1 MRDLDARASSR
12 SLRARDRCPGR
23 RSFSRL
29 CGLGLAALL
38 AVASVPAAAE
48 IDEADLTSLDIE
60 DLFDLEVTSLS
71 KKSQR
76 FTEAAA
82 AIYVVSSD
90 DIRRS
95 GMRSI
100 PEILRL
106 VPGLQVARLS
116 NNRWAISS
124 RGFGSL
130 FSDKMLVM
138 IDGRSVYTPLFAGVY
153 WDTVDTLLEDIDRI
167 EVIRGPGGTLWG
179 ANAVNG
185 VINIVTK
192 NAKDTE
198 GVLVT
203 GGAGNIDRYV
213 AGRGGIQIGDDLAV
227 RGYAKYYNN
236 ADFKGGGGLP
246 SHDDT
251 DQGRGGFRLDWTPT
265 DDDHLSVSGDLYKGD
280 SDATVNTSFQLLGM
294 TLKNTDTKV
303 RGAHI
308 LGRYTHVFD
317 EGNDAA
323 IQMYY
328 DRTERDDAMWE
339 EWRNT
344 FDLDLQ
350 HRFPLPLDSE
360 VVWGLGYRYT
370 DDDVDEGVATFS
382 PDSRDENLYTG
393 FVQGEI
399 PLLDDM
405 LRLTAGTKLEH
416 NDHTGWEYQPSV
428 RAAVIPN
435 ESNTVWA
442 AVTRAVRTPARSNDN
457 IQINQ
462 VGGIPVP
469 DAVTGNPDSR
479 SEKVWAYELGY
490 RVQPMDAISFDV
502 SAYYNDYDDLQTLE
516 VRQLFPGTDIQF
528 DNKMTGEG
536 WGVEVYGSWRVLEW
550 WKMQAWYTYAD
561 LNLDLDNDSQAAPL
575 IPLGSEAVEN
585 GVPNHSFQIRSSMD
599 LPYDTTMDV
608 AFWWVDK
615 VKALDIGAYERLDL
629 RLAWMPIESLELA
642 FVGQNLTQAKHQE
655 WAHEFG
661 YEGTRIPRTFYGALT
676 WKY

>member
-1 MRDLDARASSR
+1 MGNQDARTHRSR
-12 SLRARDRCPGR
+12 HAGDWKQRTL
-23 RSFSRL
+23 SR
-29 CGLGLAALL
+29 GLAVLLAALL
-38 AVASVPAAAE
+38 SLAPVSALAE
-48 IDEADLTSLDIE
+48 AEAEDDLASLDIE

-76 FTEAAA
+76 LTEAAA
-82 AIYVVSSD
+82 AIYVVSGD

-100 PEILRL
+100 PEALRM

-116 NNRWAISS
+116 GNRWAISA

-130 FSDKMLVM
+130 FSDKLLVM

-153 WDTVDTLLEDIDRI
+153 WDTVDTMIEDVDRI

-192 NAKDTE
+192 NANDTE
-198 GVLVT
+198 GALVS
-203 GGAGNIDRYV
+203 GGAGNIDRFV
-213 AGRGGIQIGDDLAV
+213 SGRYGVKVNEDLAV
-227 RGYAKYYNN
+227 RGYAKYFNN
-236 ADFKGGGGLP
+236 EDFKGNAGAP
-246 SHDDT
+246 SHDET
-251 DQGRGGFRLDWTPT
+251 DQGRGGFRMDWTPT
-265 DDDHLSVSGDLYKGD
+265 EDDHLTVSGDLYKGE
-280 SDATVNTSFQLLGM
+280 SDATVDSSFQLIPGT
-294 TLKNTDTKV
+294 TLNTDTEV

-308 LGRYTHVFD
+308 LGRFTHVFE
-317 EGNDAA
+317 EGHDAA
-323 IQMYY
+323 VQMYF

-350 HRFPLPLDSE
+350 HRFQAPLESE

-370 DDDVDEGVATFS
+370 DDDVDEGVAGFN

-393 FVQGEI
+393 FVQGEL
-399 PLLDDM
+399 PLFEDI

-435 ESNTVWA
+435 QMHTVWG

-457 IQINQ
+457 LQINQ
-462 VGGIPVP
+462 VGGIPIP
-469 DAVTGNPDSR
+469 DAVRGNPDSR
-479 SEKVWAYELGY
+479 SEKVWAYEMGY
-490 RVQPMDAISFDV
+490 RVQPMDTVSLDV
-502 SAYYNDYDDLQTLE
+502 SGYYNDYDDLQTLE

-536 WGVEVYGSWRVLEW
+536 WGVEVYGSWRVLDW

-561 LNLDLDNDSQAAPL
+561 LNLDLDNDSQAQPL
-575 IPLGSEAVEN
+575 IPLGSEAVED

-599 LPYDTTMDV
+599 LPYDTAVDV
-608 AFWWVDK
+608 AFWWVDE
-615 VKALDIGAYERLDL
+615 VEALNIGSYERLDL
-629 RLAWMPIESLELA
+629 RLGWMPIESLELS
-642 FVGQNLTQAKHQE
+642 FVAQNLTQAKHQE

-661 YEGTRIPRTFYGALT
+661 YSGTRIPRTFYGALT
-676 WKY
+676 WKH